1 MKKGQHQRPHKRTVR
16 KTGNTFKAG
25 QKPIKGI
32 HAVINV
38 GKKAYIL
45 DARGGILSVHE
56 EKSSKGFWGA
66 GDTRIQIERLPEKD
80 GELYLLGSKKEATPV
95 NPEYVVLNG
104 SGKVPRSWQ
113 AQVNDGSGWS
123 NNAMRFGTK
132 KEAES
137 YVSDLMWR
145 WLAVKETRVRR
156 STDLVNYRWA
166 DGKAERIE

>member
-25 QKPIKGI
+25 QKPIKVL

-38 GKKAYIL
+38 GKKAYIV

-56 EKSSKGFWGA
+56 EKASRGMLGP
-66 GDTRIQIERLPEKD
+66 GDTRIQIERLPEKEGD
-80 GELYLLGSKKEATPV
+80 LYLLGSKKEATAVSPD
-95 NPEYVVLNG
+95 NVVLNG
-104 SGKVPRSWQ
+104 SGKIPRSWQ

-123 NNAMRFGTK
+123 NNAMRFATK
-132 KEAES
+132 KEAEA

-156 STDLVNYRWA
+156 SPDPVNYRWV
-166 DGKAERIE
+166 DGKAERLE